1 MSANV
6 SCFALTLRPIA
17 VKALQEIVGTTNVLT
32 DIEDLYVYSFKH
44 IFQEPYLPNIK
55 AVVRTTSPKEI
66 ESAKELAEEEGFLIA
81 HRGKT
86 TDYRNASKP
95 VVLLDDFE
103 LPDLQSLR
111 QPEPA
116 TEELS
121 EFSETNIGNLK
132 KVALAQKL
140 LFLRKPTTKCL
151 ECNTCS
157 SYCTVAS
164 SFNGVETWSA
174 KGRMLLIRAVA
185 NRELPISP
193 KIIDIIYTCSNCGL
207 CFVECLQHS
216 ELRKVI
222 QAARRQIALAKST
235 PKIFETAAANI
246 LRVGDPSGTLSQ
258 KRRSS
263 WLRMVSNPS
272 SKKKAE
278 VLYWVG
284 CTVGAR
290 TPKTAEAVT
299 HILNRAEVDYA
310 LLGKKE
316 GCCGYILLASGLWNQ
331 AKENAVR
338 LVEKISKTEAMQI
351 VTSCAGCYYMFSE
364 LFAET
369 LDVEMPC
376 EVLHVSQFMEN
387 LIGKKLLDF
396 RDFEAKVA
404 YHDPCSLGRH
414 TEVYNAPRNILNEI
428 PGVQFVEMALSKDRS
443 RCCGGG
449 GGLWS
454 YNNRVSL
461 NSAFNRLA
469 EDVLPLNVNVLA
481 TACPTCQLN
490 LRFASVRNSIPIRIC
505 DLAEITEAALSKSNF
520 R

>member
-6 SCFALTLRPIA
+6 SCFTLTLRPIA
-17 VKALQEIVGTTNVLT
+17 IKVLQEIVGATNVLT
-32 DIEDLYVYSFKH
+32 DIEDLYVYSFEH
-44 IFQEPYLPNIK
+44 ISQGPLLPNIK
-55 AVVRTTSPKEI
+55 AVIRTTSQKKI
-66 ESAKELAEEEGFLIA
+66 ESVQELADEDGFLVA

-86 TDYRNASKP
+86 ADYRNASKP
-95 VVLLDDFE
+95 VVLLDNFR
-103 LPDLQSLR
+103 LPDLQPLK

-116 TEELS
+116 TEDLS

-132 KVALAQKL
+132 NVALAQRL
-140 LFLRKPTTKCL
+140 FFLRKPTIKCL
-151 ECNTCS
+151 ECSICS

-185 NRELPISP
+185 NGELPISP
-193 KIIDIIYTCSNCGL
+193 KIIDVIYTCSNCGL
-207 CFVECLQHS
+207 CFAECMQRS
-216 ELRKVI
+216 ELRKAI

-235 PKIFETAAANI
+235 PKIFEAAAANI
-246 LRVGDPSGTLSQ
+246 LRVGDPSGPSSQ

-263 WLRMVSNPS
+263 WLKTVLRPS
-272 SKKKAE
+272 SKKRAE
-278 VLYWVG
+278 ILYWVG

-290 TPKTAEAVT
+290 TPRTPKAVIS
-299 HILNRAEVDYA
+299 ILNRAGVDYA

-316 GCCGYILLASGLWNQ
+316 GCCGYILLASGLWNE
-331 AKENAVR
+331 ARENAVR
-338 LVEKISKTEAMQI
+338 LVEKIRRTEARQI
-351 VTSCAGCYYMFSE
+351 ITSCAGCYYTFSK
-364 LFAET
+364 LFSET

-376 EVLHVSQFMEN
+376 EVLHMSQFMED
-387 LIGKKLLDF
+387 LIDRKLLDF
-396 RDFEAKVA
+396 EGFESKVT

-414 TEVYNAPRNILNEI
+414 ANVYDAPRNVLNKI
-428 PGVQFVEMALSKDRS
+428 PGVQFAEMALRKERS

-461 NSAFNRLA
+461 NSAFDRLT
-469 EDVLPLNVNVLA
+469 EDVLPLNVNVIA

-490 LRFASVRNSIPIRIC
+490 MHFASVRNSIPIRIC
-505 DLAEITEAALSKSNF
+505 DLAEVAEAALSRSNPK
-520 R
+520 